1 MAAVVIAIGVCSS
14 ICCSSPFAGI
24 FLAPA
29 KSYDLSERLKKVLPK
44 NIADFLPDRPLTL
57 GGAYDSSQDEEDEL
71 QSYRNE
77 LGAIYAADDAEQAIW
92 DQMGENKSEDAADFV
107 LNQRGR
113 TFYEEEMSTACSDFF
128 SVDLKPDCGDD
139 AIKKFKLVKCGST
152 QYQSSI
158 GNTESTNQYKYD
170 YTCLRGVN
178 ARVGQPQGTC
188 PVTAASIA
196 SKGSYLLDKGAIDLR
211 TMYRHN
217 VTCSIGT
224 SSCHS
229 NRTNDSGE
237 QVSTQNVGVTTPLSQ
252 FRYDFGKNLGDEDE
266 TKYNYKCLE
275 EATSGNCE
283 TYWSKSVAMTEPENL
298 VTDSAMGLQTLDVD
312 CPGENYVLTQFQLK
326 SGSDY
331 IFRQED
337 ESDVKVSPFPDEGN
351 VGVYQYQY
359 TCCKMGT

>member
-29 KSYDLSERLKKVLPK
+29 KSYDLSERLKKVLPE
-44 NIADFLPDRPLTL
+44 NIADFLPDRPLSL
-57 GGAYDSSQDEEDEL
+57 KGEYDSSQDEEDEL

-92 DQMGENKSEDAADFV
+92 DQMDENSSEDAANFL

-113 TFYEEEMSTACSDFF
+113 TFYEEEMSTACSSDFF
-128 SVDLKPDCGDD
+128 SNDLKPDCGDD
-139 AIKKFKLVKCGST
+139 AIKKFKLVKCG
-152 QYQSSI
+152 I
-158 GNTESTNQYKYD
+158 NQYKYD

-178 ARVGQPQGTC
+178 APIGQPQETC

-217 VTCSIGT
+217 VSCTIGT

-229 NRTNDSGE
+229 NRTNTNGE
-237 QVSTQNVGVTTPLSQ
+237 QVSTQNIGVTTPLSQ

-283 TYWSKSVAMTEPENL
+283 TYWSKSVAMTEPEKL
-298 VTDSAMGLQTLDVD
+298 VTDSAMGLQTLEVD
-312 CPGENYVLTQFQLK
+312 CPGENYALTQFQLK

-337 ESDVKVSPFPDEGN
+337 ESNVKVSPFPDEGN

>member
-1 MAAVVIAIGVCSS
+1 MAVVVIAIGACSS

-57 GGAYDSSQDEEDEL
+57 GDSSQDEEDEL

-92 DQMGENKSEDAADFV
+92 DQMEENRSEDAADFV

-128 SVDLKPDCGDD
+128 SGDLKPDCGDD
-139 AIKKFKLVKCGST
+139 AIKKFKLVKCG
-152 QYQSSI
+152 I
-158 GNTESTNQYKYD
+158 NQYKYD

-178 ARVGQPQGTC
+178 ARIGQPQETC
-188 PVTAASIA
+188 PVTKASLGAKIMDA
-196 SKGSYLLDKGAIDLR
+196 SIDLR

-217 VTCSIGT
+217 VSCTVGT
-224 SSCHS
+224 SSCQS

-237 QVSTQNVGVTTPLSQ
+237 QVSTQDIGVTTPLSQ
-252 FRYDFGKNLGDEDE
+252 FRYDFVKSSDPSTLGYEDE
-266 TKYNYKCLE
+266 TKYTYKCLE

-283 TYWSKSVAMTEPENL
+283 TYWSKSVAMTQPENL
-298 VTDSAMGLQTLDVD
+298 VTDGAMGLQTLEVD
-312 CPGENYVLTQFQLK
+312 CPGENYALTQFQLK
-326 SGSDY
+326 SGSDH

-337 ESDVKVSPFPDEGN
+337 KSNATVAPFPEEGN
-351 VGVYQYQY
+351 LGLYQYQY
-359 TCCKMGT
+359 TCCKLGT